1 MPGTIP
7 RIRFA
12 QVRDLEGPAEA
23 TAESPRAR
31 RNLLLGVWAARRLGL
46 PEPEFAPHCR
56 AVMEAD
62 HEEPGDGDVLRKLA
76 ADLASAGRPEAEGA
90 LRAALVAAR
99 RRAYD
104 ETRHHD

>member
-1 MPGTIP
+1 MPGTIQH
-7 RIRFA
+7 IRFA
-12 QVRDLEGPAEA
+12 EIGSVEGLEEA
-23 TAESPRAR
+23 TADSPRAR

-46 PEPEFAPHCR
+46 PEPEFAPYCR

-76 ADLASAGRPEAEGA
+76 ADLASAGRPEAEDV
-90 LRAALVAAR
+90 LRAALVAAQ
-99 RRAYD
+99 RRAFD